1 MGKKSYVSLRID
13 SSILNSQ
20 EISKRLNLVPEK
32 VLEKGE
38 YLYKSDKKRSET
50 TWLYKNDFS
59 KEKSLDKH
67 LENILN
73 TLEEKKEEFI
83 GLSNDGCS
91 FELFCFYSSDNGQ
104 GSVIFDNNLIKRLAT
119 WPFDVVIDL
128 YLHSSQ

>member
-1 MGKKSYVSLRID
+1 MGKKSYVSLRVD
-13 SSILNSQ
+13 SSILNGQ
-20 EISKRLNLVPEK
+20 EISKRLNLVPER

-38 YLYKSDKKRSET
+38 YLYKSNKKRSET
-50 TWLYKNDFS
+50 TWLYKNDFP
-59 KEKSLDKH
+59 KDKSLDEH

-73 TLEEKKEEFI
+73 TIEEKKAAFI
-83 GLSNDGCS
+83 DISNEGCQ

-104 GSVIFDNNLIKRLAT
+104 GSVILKNDLIKRLAT